1 MHNLSGFVLYLT
13 KFKAQYERAC
23 DSDLSST
30 STQSHEKEG
39 RKSSI
44 KSCIRII
51 DRAEIK
57 NRQG

>member
-1 MHNLSGFVLYLT
+1 MKRHAILS
-13 KFKAQYERAC
+13 
-23 DSDLSST
+23 SDLSST

-51 DRAEIK
+51 DRADI
-57 NRQG
+57 